1 MLIETELVLDVSK
14 DLLSISVAF
23 AWRKTHTVSTTIL
36 NKLNAFPALKAI
48 DLMRKEDASMLMS
61 IAGNSTHQEF
71 A

>member
-1 MLIETELVLDVSK
+1 MLIETELVLDASK

-23 AWRKTHTVSTTIL
+23 ASRKTHTVSTTIL
-36 NKLNAFPALKAI
+36 NKRNVSPALKAI